1 MLCFYLYVDAAE
13 KHKSDEQAK
22 VKGLVKQVKAKVKG
36 SSDVDKDTGLV
47 ENVMPK
53 KVKKARLVDTD
64 VAVKNLTLNV
74 KGPSK
79 EKQAAPKAKGIGLFI
94 FYLYFYLFIYFVMN
108 T

>member
-64 VAVKNLTLNV
+64 VAVKNLTLKNRI
-74 KGPSK
+74 KH
-79 EKQAAPKAKGIGLFI
+79 
-94 FYLYFYLFIYFVMN
+94 YLKLLNGVCDYLKLLNRRRTRLKKV
-108 T
+108 